1 MEFALNA
8 RQKGSRLFDSQL
20 EIQRIDKAS
29 ELRNLGANPYP
40 HFLKK
45 DMNIAEFKEK
55 FGFIKDTEDKKASE
69 EVSLAGRLKLKR
81 VAGKSTFANIEDQ
94 SGNIQIYYSRDS
106 IGEEDYAKFK
116 KNLEVGDIILVR
128 GYAFVTQTGEFS
140 IHASKITLASKAIC
154 PLPEKFHGLV
164 DIEMRYRQ
172 RYLDMI
178 MNPEIR
184 EDFIK
189 RSIIVSEIRSFFE
202 KHGFLE
208 VETPMMHPIAGGA
221 NAKPFITH
229 HNALDV
235 DRYLRIAPELY
246 LKRLVVGGM
255 EAVFEINR
263 NFRNEGMD
271 LTHNPEFTS
280 IEFYWA
286 WHNYNDAMNLTE
298 ELFKALFKRLGLGE
312 ILTYD
317 EREIDF
323 SKPFARIKYLDALTQ
338 IGGIEPQIVN
348 DREKIIAKLKAD
360 KFEVNEKLDLG
371 HLQSEL
377 FDNYVEAKLIN
388 PTFIVDFPISISP
401 LSRRSDENP
410 QIAERFELYIAG
422 KELANAFN
430 ELNDPLDQYARF
442 KAQIDAKNAGDDE
455 AHEMDEDYVRA
466 LSYAMPPT
474 TGWGLGID
482 RLAMIL
488 LNKKSIRDVILFPA
502 MRPLNLEK
510 E

>member
-1 MEFALNA
+1 M
-8 RQKGSRLFDSQL
+8 FDNQL
-20 EIQRIDKAS
+20 EIQKIEKS
-29 ELRNLGANPYP
+29 NELRNLGVNPYP
-40 HFLKK
+40 HFLVK
-45 DMNIAEFKEK
+45 DMSIKEFRDK
-55 FGFIKDTEDKKASE
+55 FAFIQEQEEKKASE
-69 EVSLAGRLKLKR
+69 EVSIAGRLKFKR
-81 VAGKSTFANIEDQ
+81 VAGKSTFGNIEDE
-94 SGNIQIYYSRDS
+94 SGKIQIYYSRDS

-116 KNLEVGDIILVR
+116 KNLEVGDIILVK

-140 IHASKITLASKAIC
+140 IHVSHLTLASKSISV
-154 PLPEKFHGLV
+154 LPEKFHGLT

-178 MNPEIR
+178 MNTEVR
-184 EDFIK
+184 DDFIK
-189 RSIIVSEIRSFFE
+189 RSIIISTIRNFFE
-202 KHGFLE
+202 KKGFLE

-246 LKRLVVGGM
+246 LKRLIVGGM

-280 IEFYWA
+280 IEFYWT

-298 ELFKALFKRLGLGE
+298 ELFATLLDRLNLPKVIE
-312 ILTYD
+312 FD
-317 EREIDF
+317 EVKVDF
-323 SKPFARIKYLDALTQ
+323 SKPFRCIKYLDAITQ
-338 IGGIEPQIVN
+338 IGGISPEIVQ
-348 DREKIIAKLKAD
+348 DKEKIIAKLKAD
-360 KFEVNEKLDLG
+360 NFEANANLDLG
-371 HLQSEL
+371 HLQAEL
-377 FDNYVEAKLIN
+377 FDNYVEAKLID
-388 PTFIVDFPISISP
+388 PTFVIDFPISISP

-410 QIAERFELYIAG
+410 EIAERFELFIAG
-422 KELANAFN
+422 RELANAFN
-430 ELNDPLDQYARF
+430 ELNDPLDQYERF

-455 AHEMDEDYVRA
+455 AHEMDEDFVRA

-474 TGWGLGID
+474 VGWGLGVD
-482 RLAMIL
+482 RLVMIL

-502 MRPLNLEK
+502 MKPINLEK